1 MGTNLYAWRRR
12 LHLRLA
18 SLGPFIIKGCIS
30 ELKMACGKSECR
42 CHKGGPKHPAT
53 YLALSQQGKQ
63 RLIYLSKK
71 EQKDA
76 RQWLANYKEVEAII
90 RELTLCNIQ
99 ILKSRKS

>member
-1 MGTNLYAWRRR
+1 MEAKNLYARRHR
-12 LHLRLA
+12 LRSKLNR
-18 SLGPFIIKGCIS
+18 LGPLIKGSIS

-53 YLALSQQGKQ
+53 YLSLYQQGKK
-63 RLIYLSKK
+63 RLVYLSKK

-99 ILKSRKS
+99 ILKSRKG